1 MNAPR
6 THAAAHRER
15 RDIVSGAVM
24 DESRLLRF
32 VLGPDGVVT
41 PDLARKLP
49 GRGLWVESTRE
60 AVATAQ
66 AKGLF
71 SRAAKAKLAVS
82 PNLADA
88 VESLLRRR
96 ILDSLGLARR
106 AGNLIS
112 GFDQVFGAV
121 GSNRAAWLI
130 EAADGADDGRRKLLA
145 KARHSVP
152 KLGILGLFT
161 SEQLGLALGG
171 ENVIHVALLA
181 GPSAARWTLD
191 VNRLAGFGP
200 LYPEGWR
207 EEP

>member
-1 MNAPR
+1 MTAPR
-6 THAAAHRER
+6 THAQAHRER

-24 DESRLLRF
+24 DEARLIRF
-32 VLGPDGVVT
+32 AAGPDGTVT

-49 GRGLWVESTRE
+49 GRGLWVEATRA
-60 AVATAQ
+60 AVATAA

-71 SRAAKAKLAVS
+71 SRAAKAKLAAPAS
-82 PNLADA
+82 LADT

-112 GFDQVFGAV
+112 GFDQVFAAV
-121 GSNRAAWLI
+121 ASNRAAWLI
-130 EAADGADDGRRKLLA
+130 EAADGAGDGRRKLLA
-145 KARHSVP
+145 KARHSAP
-152 KLGILGLFT
+152 QPGILGLFT

-171 ENVIHVALLA
+171 ENVIHLALLA

-191 VNRLAGFGP
+191 VERLAGFGP

>member
-1 MNAPR
+1 MRHRNSGPKLNR
-6 THAAAHRER
+6 DSAHRSAMAANMA
-15 RDIVSGAVM
+15 IA
-24 DESRLLRF
+24 LLEH
-32 VLGPDGVVT
+32 
-41 PDLARKLP
+41 
-49 GRGLWVESTRE
+49 GRIQT
-60 AVATAQ
+60 T
-66 AKGLF
+66 
-71 SRAAKAKLAVS
+71 AAKAKLAVS